1 MRIKLLL
8 SILFCWLVG
17 FTAFAQSRTVTGV
30 VTSSDDGAVL
40 PGVNVIVKGTTNG
53 ATTNAEGRF
62 TLNDVP
68 ANASLQISFIGYENL
83 DVQVGNRAS
92 INVQLKSD
100 VRQLGEVVV
109 TALGLEQS
117 RDAFGSAA
125 SQVKGTQVAKSGEAT
140 LINGLSGKAS
150 GVTIVRSSGDPGAGS
165 YIQIRGQSTIT
176 GSLQPLIVLDGIPI
190 NNSTL
195 GNSTEGVAQQS
206 RLNDINPED
215 IAAVEILKGA
225 SAAAIWGT
233 RAANG
238 VIVITTKKGTAG
250 AGKLNVSFKSTLST
264 DQLYKSQ
271 PLQDKY
277 GGGIFG
283 LYRFTPPGGLSW
295 GDKIADRK
303 GGADTEITT
312 PGAAGYAGYFQAE
325 DGTRFHRV
333 ADGTGA
339 NPHGGKN
346 SRDVYD
352 YRDQFFKTGYFTDN
366 TLSISGGDPNSN
378 FYLSLGD
385 LNQTGIMKFNS
396 NYRRTTARI
405 NAERRFN
412 SFIKVGTTFGY
423 TKTNSDRVQQGSN
436 LSGLYLGGL
445 RNPAD
450 FNVYPEVGTFYAP
463 NGEIFPNRQRAYRNP
478 LGASTRS
485 VYDNPIWSQ
494 KNVRSTSEVDRFIGK
509 FEMTLS
515 PLKWLDIVSRVG
527 IDQYVDSRRDFWP
540 SISSDSPGG
549 ELQLN
554 AIREAQTDLQVFG
567 NARYQINE
575 DLNLNAIV
583 GLNLNNRTF
592 KNTSGFARSF
602 ILADNPAPS
611 DITNAQP
618 TNKDPNFGF
627 SQQRTAAVYAT
638 ANLGYKNFLF
648 LNATGRAESASSFG
662 KQTNRTFFYPA
673 ADVAF
678 QFTEALPTLKDNQTL
693 SFGKLRLSYGEVGVQ
708 PNPYNTLTY
717 FVPGG
722 YGESWGPVLDAL
734 AYGNGGFAEST
745 VLGNP
750 SIQPERKREFE
761 GGLDL
766 RFLND
771 RFSLSGTYFQNRTQA
786 AILSVATAPSTGF
799 TSRTG
804 NAAEISNK
812 GIELDLGANI
822 LQGDGLT
829 WTLNANWTRYRN
841 LVNSLSGTQSLFLA
855 GFAGTSSRA
864 VEGQP
869 LGVLWGGDFLR
880 DGSGKMILTDAG
892 FPQAA
897 PQESVIGNPN
907 PDFKAGI
914 GNTFSYKGLSLYVLW
929 DMQVGGQIWG
939 GTRGVLN
946 YFGRSAE
953 TGIETT
959 ATQNLRVYST
969 DDDQYG
975 DVNGI
980 IKSGETFRGTV
991 ADFGGGPVAL
1001 TESWYRV
1008 GLGSGFGPVASQ
1020 FIEKADWQRLREVT
1034 LSYSLRSPGF
1044 RAKTRLSSVDFSL
1057 TGRNLLLIAPFIGND
1072 PETNLTG
1079 TTNGRGLDYFNNP
1092 NTRSVLFT
1100 VRINY

>member
-1 MRIKLLL
+1 MNQKLLINL
-8 SILFCWLVG
+8 LVCWLVG
-17 FTAFAQSRTVTGV
+17 LTAFAQTRTVTGV
-30 VTSSDDGAVL
+30 ITSSEDGAAL
-40 PGVNVIVKGTTNG
+40 PGVNVLVKGTANG
-53 ATTNAEGRF
+53 TTTNAGGRF
-62 TLNDVP
+62 TLNNVP
-68 ANASLQISFIGYENL
+68 PNGALQISFVGYESL
-83 DVQVGNRAS
+83 EVQLGNRATIS
-92 INVQLKSD
+92 IQLKSD

-125 SQVKGTQVAKSGEAT
+125 SQVKGTAVAKSGEAT

-176 GSLQPLIVLDGIPI
+176 GNLQPLIVLDGIPI
-190 NNSTL
+190 TNSTL
-195 GNSTEGVAQQS
+195 GNSTEGTAQQS

-215 IAAVEILKGA
+215 IASVEILKGA
-225 SAAAIWGT
+225 SAAAVWGT

-238 VIVITTKKGTAG
+238 VIVITTKKGSAG
-250 AGKLNVSFKSTLST
+250 QGKINVSFKSTLSM
-264 DQLYKSQ
+264 DQLYLSQ
-271 PLQDKY
+271 PLQENY
-277 GGGIFG
+277 GGGVFG

-303 GGADTEITT
+303 GGADAQITA
-312 PGAAGYAGYFQAE
+312 PNASGYAGYFQAE
-325 DGTRFHRV
+325 DGTKYY
-333 ADGTGA
+333 ALANGTAA

-346 SRDVYD
+346 SKDVYD

-366 TLSISGGDPNSN
+366 SLSISGGDPNGN

-385 LNQTGIMKFNS
+385 LNQTGIIKFNS
-396 NYRRTTARI
+396 NYRRTTARA

-412 SFIKVGTTFGY
+412 PYVKVGTTFGY
-423 TKTNSDRVQQGSN
+423 TKTTSDRVQQGSN

-445 RNPAD
+445 RTPAD
-450 FNVYPEVGTFYAP
+450 FNVFPYVGTFYAP

-478 LGASTRS
+478 IGASTRS
-485 VYDNPIWSQ
+485 VYDNPIWTQ
-494 KNVRSTSEVDRFIGK
+494 KNVRSTTDVDRFIGK

-515 PLKWLDIVSRVG
+515 PVKWLDVVSRVG
-527 IDQYVDSRRDFWP
+527 IDSYVDSRRDFWP
-540 SISSDSPGG
+540 AISSDSPGG
-549 ELQLN
+549 ALALN
-554 AIREAQTDLQVFG
+554 AIRETQTDVQVFG
-567 NARYQINE
+567 NARHQINNN
-575 DLNLNAIV
+575 LNLNAIV
-583 GLNLNNRTF
+583 GINLNNRIF
-592 KNTSGFARSF
+592 KNTSGVARSF
-602 ILADNPAPS
+602 ILADNPAPD

-618 TNKDPNFGF
+618 TNKAPGYGF

-638 ANLGYKNFLF
+638 ANLGYRDFLF
-648 LNATGRAESASSFG
+648 LNLTGRAESASSFG
-662 KQTNRTFFYPA
+662 KQTARTFFYPA
-673 ADVAF
+673 ADLAF
-678 QFTEALPTLKDNQTL
+678 QFTEALPNLKDNEML

-708 PNPYNTLTY
+708 PPPYNTLTY
-717 FVPGG
+717 YGPGG
-722 YGESWGPVLDAL
+722 YGESWGPSLDAL
-734 AYGNGGFAEST
+734 AYGNGGYAEST

-750 SIQPERKREFE
+750 AIQPERKRELE
-761 GGLDL
+761 AGLDL

-822 LQGDGLT
+822 LQGDGLN
-829 WTLNANWTRYRN
+829 WNINANWTRYRN
-841 LVNSLSGTQSLFLA
+841 LVNSLSGTESLFLA

-864 VEGQP
+864 VEGYP

-880 DGSGKMILTDAG
+880 DGSGKLVLSDRG

-897 PQESVIGNPN
+897 GQESVIGDPN
-907 PDFKAGI
+907 PDFKMGI

-929 DMQVGGQIWG
+929 DMQVGGQMWG
-939 GTRGVLN
+939 GTRGVLS
-946 YFGRSAE
+946 YFGRSDL
-953 TGIETT
+953 TGNEAT
-959 ATQNLRVYST
+959 APRDIFVYNT
-969 DDDQYG
+969 DNDQYG
-975 DVNGI
+975 DVNGV
-980 IKSGETFRGTV
+980 IKSGTVFRGNL
-991 ADFGGGPVAL
+991 ADFGAGPVAL
-1001 TESWYRV
+1001 TESWYKDI
-1008 GLGSGFGPVASQ
+1008 GGGFGPVASQ

-1034 LSYSLRSPGF
+1034 LSYSLKSPGF
-1044 RAKTRLSSVDFSL
+1044 RAKTRLSSIDFSL
-1057 TGRNLLLIAPFIGND
+1057 TGRNLLIITPFVGND

>member
-1 MRIKLLL
+1 MKQKLLINL
-8 SILFCWLVG
+8 LVCWLVG
-17 FTAFAQSRTVTGV
+17 LTAFAQTRTVTGV
-30 VTSSDDGAVL
+30 ITSSEDGAAL
-40 PGVNVIVKGTTNG
+40 PGVNVLVKGTTNG
-53 ATTNAEGRF
+53 TTTNAGGRF
-62 TLNDVP
+62 TLDNVP
-68 ANASLQISFIGYENL
+68 PNGVLQISFVGYENVE
-83 DVQVGNRAS
+83 VQLGNRTTLS
-92 INVQLKSD
+92 LQLKSD

-117 RDAFGSAA
+117 RDQFGSAA
-125 SQVKGTQVAKSGEAT
+125 SQVKGTAVAKSGEAT

-176 GSLQPLIVLDGIPI
+176 GNLQPLIVLDGIPI
-190 NNSTL
+190 TNSTL
-195 GNSTEGVAQQS
+195 GNSTEGTAQQS

-215 IAAVEILKGA
+215 IASVEILKGA
-225 SAAAIWGT
+225 SAAAVWGT

-238 VIVITTKKGTAG
+238 VIVITTKKGSAG
-250 AGKLNVSFKSTLST
+250 QGKINVSFKSTLSM
-264 DQLYKSQ
+264 DQLYLSQ
-271 PLQDKY
+271 PMQDKY
-277 GGGIFG
+277 GGGVFG

-295 GDKIADRK
+295 GDKISERTGAAD
-303 GGADTEITT
+303 AQITA
-312 PGAAGYAGYFQAE
+312 PNAAGYAGYFQAE
-325 DGTRFHRV
+325 DGTKYY
-333 ADGTGA
+333 ALANGTAA

-346 SRDVYD
+346 SKEVYD

-366 TLSISGGDPNSN
+366 SLSISGGDPNGN

-385 LNQTGIMKFNS
+385 LNQTGIIKFNS
-396 NYRRTTARI
+396 NYRRTTARA

-412 SFIKVGTTFGY
+412 PYVKVGTTFGY
-423 TKTNSDRVQQGSN
+423 TKTTSDRVQQGSN

-445 RNPAD
+445 RTPAD

-463 NGEIFPNRQRAYRNP
+463 NGEIFANRQRAYRNP
-478 LGASTRS
+478 IGASSRS
-485 VYDNPIWSQ
+485 VYDNPIWTQ
-494 KNVRSTSEVDRFIGK
+494 KNVRSTTDVDRFIGK

-515 PLKWLDIVSRVG
+515 PVKWLDVVSRVG
-527 IDQYVDSRRDFWP
+527 IDSYVDSRRDFWP
-540 SISSDSPGG
+540 AISSDSPGG
-549 ELQLN
+549 ALALN
-554 AIREAQTDLQVFG
+554 AIRETQTDVQVFG
-567 NARYQINE
+567 NVRHQITN

-583 GLNLNNRTF
+583 GINLNNRIF
-592 KNTSGFARSF
+592 KNTSGVARSF

-618 TNKDPNFGF
+618 TNKAPGYGF

-638 ANLGYKNFLF
+638 ANLGYRDFLF
-648 LNATGRAESASSFG
+648 LNLTGRAESASSFG
-662 KQTNRTFFYPA
+662 KQTARTFFYPA
-673 ADVAF
+673 ADLAF
-678 QFTEALPTLKDNQTL
+678 QFTEALPNLKDSQTL

-708 PNPYNTLTY
+708 PPPYNTLTY
-717 FVPGG
+717 YGSGG
-722 YGESWGPVLDAL
+722 YGESWGPALDAL
-734 AYGNGGFAEST
+734 AYGNGGYAEST

-750 SIQPERKREFE
+750 AIQPERKRELE
-761 GGLDL
+761 AGLDL

-822 LQGDGLT
+822 LQGDGLK
-829 WTLNANWTRYRN
+829 WNINANWTRYRN
-841 LVNSLSGTQSLFLA
+841 LVNSLSGTESLFLA

-864 VEGQP
+864 VEGYP

-880 DGSGKMILTDAG
+880 DGSGKMILDDRG

-897 PQESVIGNPN
+897 GQESVIGDPN
-907 PDFKAGI
+907 PDFKMGI

-929 DMQVGGQIWG
+929 DMQVGGQMWG
-939 GTRGVLN
+939 GTRGVLS
-946 YFGRSAE
+946 YFGRSDL
-953 TGIETT
+953 TGNEAT
-959 ATQNLRVYST
+959 APRDIFVYNT
-969 DDDQYG
+969 DNDQYG
-975 DVNGI
+975 DVNGV
-980 IKSGETFRGTV
+980 IKSGATFRGNLM
-991 ADFGGGPVAL
+991 DFGGGPVAL
-1001 TESWYRV
+1001 TESWYKDI
-1008 GLGSGFGPVASQ
+1008 GGGFGPVASQ

-1034 LSYSLRSPGF
+1034 LSYSLKSPGF

-1057 TGRNLLLIAPFIGND
+1057 TGRNLLIISPFVGND

-1100 VRINY
+1100 VKINY